1 LEDAFS
7 VLYWGQKITWGGLA
21 MTERHPST
29 LKAIDTIRIRP
40 ATPQDGPAVR
50 EIVFATLRTY
60 GIVPD
65 PDGLDADVVAFGSNT
80 PGTILEWVAEVQGVV
95 VGSVMLGEGAPHEA
109 KLSKFF
115 VDSAHRG
122 LGIGRKLLT
131 SVMAEAR
138 TRGLT
143 RLTLETRTA
152 YQEAVHLYEATGWV
166 RGPDLPPGYGPDRTY
181 SLDIDP

>member
-1 LEDAFS
+1 
-7 VLYWGQKITWGGLA
+7 
-21 MTERHPST
+21 MTEKRPSE
-29 LKAIDTIRIRP
+29 LQALDTIRIRP
-40 ATPQDGPAVR
+40 ATPQDGPAVQ
-50 EIVFATLRTY
+50 EIVFATLRSY
-60 GIVPD
+60 GIEPD
-65 PDGLDADVVAFGSNT
+65 PDGLDADVVAFGSNA
-80 PGTILEWVAEVQGVV
+80 PGTLLEWVAEVKGVV
-95 VGSVMLGEGAPHEA
+95 VGSVMLSEAEHGEA

-115 VDSAHRG
+115 VDSAYRG

-131 SVMAEAR
+131 SVMNEAR

-152 YQEAVHLYEATGWV
+152 YREAVHLYEATGWV